1 MRTDVYIEEERSGR
15 MKVSFLTLSFGNYC
29 DIERVFKVAHEA
41 GYDGIDIW
49 GGRPMAYP
57 LDMDEEACKHIVELK
72 KKYNIEISAYTP
84 EALSY
89 PYNFASANE
98 KEVRDT
104 VNYYKKAIEVAAAI
118 GAPRIQIAVKSRN
131 VDAVRKDVY
140 KTMIAA
146 FREVAEYADKYDV
159 TLILEAVTIYE
170 SNMVAYLD
178 DLVEILDD
186 VNHPRFKTMMDT
198 ATPYVHGE
206 SFSNWFERLG
216 DKIDYIHFVNSDGA
230 TPAHLPVN
238 GGNMNMAEVLK
249 VIKDAGYDG
258 WLCSELISAAR
269 EPELTVKSEAEAI
282 RALL

>member
-1 MRTDVYIEEERSGR
+1 
-15 MKVSFLTLSFGNYC
+15 MKVSFLTLSFGSYC
-29 DIERVFKVAHEA
+29 DIERVFKAAAEA

-57 LDMDEEACKHIVELK
+57 YDMDEEACKHIVELK
-72 KKYNIEISAYTP
+72 KKYNLEISAYTP

-89 PYNFASANE
+89 PYNFASASE
-98 KEVRDT
+98 KELKDT
-104 VNYYKKAIEVAAAI
+104 IAYFKKAIEVAAAI
-118 GAPRIQIAVKSRN
+118 GAPRLQIAVKSKSP
-131 VDAVRKDVY
+131 DAVRRDVY

-146 FREVAEYADKYDV
+146 FKEVAEYADKYDV

-178 DLVEILDD
+178 DLAEIIED
-186 VNHPRFKTMMDT
+186 VNHPRFKAMLDT

-230 TPAHLPVN
+230 SPAHLPVN
-238 GGNMNMAEVLK
+238 GGNMNMGELIK
-249 VIKDAGYDG
+249 VIKAAGYDG

-269 EPELTVKSEAEAI
+269 EPELTVKSEIKAI
-282 RALL
+282 KALL